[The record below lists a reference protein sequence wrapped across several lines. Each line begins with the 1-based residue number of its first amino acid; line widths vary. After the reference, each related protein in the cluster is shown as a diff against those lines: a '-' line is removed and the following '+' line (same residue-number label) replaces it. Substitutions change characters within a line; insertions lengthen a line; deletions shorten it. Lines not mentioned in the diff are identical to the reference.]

1 MDILEKQNYLQKNKN
16 IYLLFGDEKY
26 LIKKASDSIISNVV
40 AEENATMNI
49 DYFTGKDISV
59 DRVIDAMFTYSFF
72 ADNRCVVVKDSNL
85 FKHSGNQNLIQ
96 SLEEIPD
103 TNFIV
108 FIESDVDKTN
118 ALYKAIKKH
127 GVIYEM
133 ATPKENDLISWVENE
148 VQARGSKIKR
158 DATIYLLRTVE
169 VDMVA
174 INNEIEK
181 LVAYTLNKGVIEKA
195 DIDKI
200 CTKSLQIE
208 IFKLMD
214 AIGNK
219 QVQKALEIYNDMIFS
234 KEPVLKILIMLA
246 RQIKLILLCKELNE
260 KGAGLNDIS
269 SKVGIHSFVAKSCIA
284 QSRNFKTDNL
294 VQALL
299 NCSKLEGNIKTGRI
313 KDYIGLETLI
323 ISLF

>member
-1 MDILEKQNYLQKNKN
+1 MGILEKQNYLQKNKN

-26 LIKKASDSIISNVV
+26 LIKKASNSIIANVV
-40 AEENATMNI
+40 SEENATMNI
-49 DYFTGKDISV
+49 DYFTGKDIAV
-59 DRVIDAMFTYSFF
+59 DRIIDAMFTYSFF

-85 FKHSGNQNLIQ
+85 FKNAGNKNLIQ

-133 ATPKENDLISWVENE
+133 STPKENDLVKWVEGVVRNK
-148 VQARGSKIKR
+148 GSKIKR
-158 DATIYLLRTVE
+158 DATIHLLRTVE
-169 VDMVA
+169 VDMVT
-174 INNEIEK
+174 IDNEIEK
-181 LVAYTLNKGVIEKA
+181 LVAYTLNKGVIEKT

-234 KEPVLKILIMLA
+234 KEPVLKILVMLA

-269 SKVGIHSFVAKSCIA
+269 SKVGIHSFIAKSCIA
-284 QSRNFKTDNL
+284 QSRNFKTENL
-294 VQALL
+294 VKALF
-299 NCSKLEGNIKTGRI
+299 NCSKLESSIKTGQI